1 MKLNSFIWHTIILI
15 SYIPLSV
22 TVLTYSITINFY
34 PSAATSVVL
43 SHIKGYW
50 RLTSHI
56 ALHYISFWAPHSALF
71 YQMTLTLKVSFI
83 LWNTTILLLISSIY
97 FGINYTWILA
107 LSIYQ
112 LLNLLRYDINPST
125 VIFDVLQYVPSEQ
138 PYSNVYHLNLVKWYY
153 RLVKK
158 KLIHNRIGQT
168 IEKVEVIGM

>member
-1 MKLNSFIWHTIILI
+1 MFDLQSVPKENNNEHDVFRSDIALKQMYFVCYWHHTKWYNSNSLEYYLKLNSLIWHTIILI

-107 LSIYQ
+107 LYISTSQ
-112 LLNLLRYDINPST
+112 LIK
-125 VIFDVLQYVPSEQ
+125 V
-138 PYSNVYHLNLVKWYY
+138 WY
-153 RLVKK
+153 
-158 KLIHNRIGQT
+158 
-168 IEKVEVIGM
+168 